1 MKRMKHLL
9 FIIAFFA
16 ITTTLSAQ
24 PVIDIG
30 LKGGINTSKIS
41 VKLDDYNS
49 DNITKMHF
57 GAFGRI
63 GWNKIYIQPEV
74 YFTKKGGDFSSNVF
88 DMVGSF
94 DYSAV
99 DVPLLLGFRVIDA
112 KAFDLHLIAG
122 PVFGFM
128 TKSSLDGNND
138 FDSAYFKDRYMGLQY
153 GAGVDVLFLTIDLR
167 MEHSNTVYDHPDFDG
182 KNTSFMVTV
191 GFKIL

>member
-1 MKRMKHLL
+1 MKRLL
-9 FIIAFFA
+9 ILIAFLGMSA
-16 ITTTLSAQ
+16 IVWAQ

-30 LKGGINTSKIS
+30 LKGGINTSKIG
-41 VKLDDYNS
+41 VNIDDYSS

-63 GWNKIYIQPEV
+63 GWNKVYLQPEV

-88 DMVGSF
+88 DMAGSF
-94 DYSAV
+94 DYNAV
-99 DVPLLLGFRVIDA
+99 DVPVLLGYKIINA

-128 TKSSLDGNND
+128 TKSDVDGSQN
-138 FDSAYFKDRYMGLQY
+138 FDSQYFKDRYVGLQY
-153 GAGVDVLFLTIDLR
+153 GAGVDILFLTVDLR
-167 MEHSNTVYDHPDFDG
+167 MENSSTVYSHPEFDG